1 MTRTSSCR
9 WAHESAP
16 RTWITS
22 TEYTATTRSFTSA
35 SLWRH
40 TLIAYIPDLDDLTGM
55 VADMLPPD
63 ATSKKSIVDAMRRM
77 VVPHR
82 RIDTLVSRP
91 RPGAGLLV

>member
-1 MTRTSSCR
+1 
-9 WAHESAP
+9 
-16 RTWITS
+16 
-22 TEYTATTRSFTSA
+22 
-35 SLWRH
+35 
-40 TLIAYIPDLDDLTGM
+40 M

-91 RPGAGLLV
+91 RSGAGLLV

>member
-16 RTWITS
+16 RTCITS

-40 TLIAYIPDLDDLTGM
+40 TLIAYIPDLADLTGM

>member
-1 MTRTSSCR
+1 MNLSL
-9 WAHESAP
+9 SAP

-22 TEYTATTRSFTSA
+22 TDYCYYKDVNS
-35 SLWRH
+35 
-40 TLIAYIPDLDDLTGM
+40 YIPDLADLTGM

-63 ATSKKSIVDAMRRM
+63 ATSKKSIGDAMRRM

-91 RPGAGLLV
+91 RSGAGLLV

>member
-9 WAHESAP
+9 WVHESAP

-22 TEYTATTRSFTSA
+22 TEYTATTRSFTST

-40 TLIAYIPDLDDLTGM
+40 TLIAYIPDLADLTGM

-91 RPGAGLLV
+91 RSGAGLLV

>member
-1 MTRTSSCR
+1 MSLSL
-9 WAHESAP
+9 SAP

-22 TEYTATTRSFTSA
+22 TDYCYYKDVNS
-35 SLWRH
+35 
-40 TLIAYIPDLDDLTGM
+40 YIPDLADLTGM